1 MSRPKLRS
9 LIFPVHTAYP
19 QEASFPAPTFSLSF
33 LICKMS
39 LAKGGRSLSAFELA
53 KHLRLNVQIFDIQC
67 MLSDG
72 ADMGRAGQL
81 SILPSQKLD
90 SPAVK
95 PIVTDFLEAA
105 T

>member
-1 MSRPKLRS
+1 MGL
-9 LIFPVHTAYP
+9 V
-19 QEASFPAPTFSLSF
+19 
-33 LICKMS
+33 
-39 LAKGGRSLSAFELA
+39 KGGRSLSAFELA
-53 KHLRLNVQIFDIQC
+53 KHLRLNVQILDIQC